1 MGGEPAKK
9 LIMDDKAMSDI
20 EVAPTSVV
28 KQSAR
33 HFASVLA
40 ETLQFKSFEQA
51 AERFRQDQAAQQA
64 MKAFQEKQR
73 DWRALI
79 MLNALSPEQCAE
91 LDTLKNAFV
100 SQPVVEEYFKAQSEL
115 ATLCQTLGDTVSESI
130 GLNYAA
136 ACGVSCCG

>member
-1 MGGEPAKK
+1 
-9 LIMDDKAMSDI
+9 MSDRAINGI

-33 HFASVLA
+33 NFASILA
-40 ETLQFKSFEQA
+40 ETSQFKSFEEA
-51 AERFRQDQAAQQA
+51 AERFRQDHAAQQA

-79 MLNALSPEQCAE
+79 MLNALSPDQQAE

-100 SQPVVEEYFKAQSEL
+100 SRPVVEEYFKSQSDL
-115 ATLCQTLGDTVSESI
+115 ATLCQTLGDALSKSL

>member
-1 MGGEPAKK
+1 MN
-9 LIMDDKAMSDI
+9 DKAINDI
-20 EVAPTSVV
+20 QVAPTSVV
-28 KQSAR
+28 KQAAR
-33 HFASVLA
+33 NFASVLA
-40 ETLQFKSFEQA
+40 ETPQFKIFEQA

-79 MLNALSPEQCAE
+79 MLNALSSEQRAE
-91 LDTLKNAFV
+91 LEGLKTVFMN
-100 SQPVVEEYFKAQSEL
+100 QHVVEEYFKVQSGL
-115 ATLCQTLGDTVSESI
+115 ATLCQTLGDAISESI

>member
-1 MGGEPAKK
+1 MSE
-9 LIMDDKAMSDI
+9 KAINDI

-33 HFASVLA
+33 NFASVLA
-40 ETLQFKSFEQA
+40 ETSQFKTFEQA
-51 AERFRQDQAAQQA
+51 AERFREDQAAQQA
-64 MKAFQEKQR
+64 MKAFQQKQK

-79 MLNALSPEQCAE
+79 MLNALSPEQRAE
-91 LDTLKNAFV
+91 LDSLKNAFV
-100 SQPVVEEYFKAQSEL
+100 SRPVVDEYFKAQSEL
-115 ATLCQTLGDTVSESI
+115 ATLCQTLGDALSESL

>member
-1 MGGEPAKK
+1 MS
-9 LIMDDKAMSDI
+9 DKAINDI

-33 HFASVLA
+33 NFASVLA
-40 ETLQFKSFEQA
+40 ETSQFKTFEQA

-79 MLNALSPEQCAE
+79 MLNALSPEQRAE

-100 SQPVVEEYFKAQSEL
+100 SRPVVEEYFNAQNGL
-115 ATLCQTLGDTVSESI
+115 ATLCQTLGDTFSESL

-136 ACGVSCCG
+136 ACGVRCCG